1 MLLRH
6 ARSNAVGY
14 LALTVA
20 LGGTSYAAVALP
32 ARSVG
37 PKQLKANAVTSAKVK
52 NRTLRLKDFKVGQ
65 IPAGLAGA
73 RGLVG
78 ADGAKGAT
86 GAVGPT
92 YASQSS
98 PFSQVIP
105 STTVDTVA
113 TTQTLSLPTAGRV
126 FAYGHARALLI
137 TCSAGN
143 PEMALYVDG
152 VGVPGS
158 ARRFTSGTADVVLD
172 FSGLSAVVAAG
183 DRTLS
188 LGLDCPTGNVGG
200 GGQMNSI
207 VIGGVLVGS

>member
-78 ADGAKGAT
+78 ADGAT

-92 YASQSS
+92 YARQSS

-105 STTVDTVA
+105 STTVDTVLA
-113 TTQTLSLPTAGRV
+113 TQTLSLPTAGRV
-126 FAYGHARALLI
+126 FAYGHARALTI
-137 TCSAGN
+137 TCSVGN
-143 PEMALYVDG
+143 PEIGLYIDG

-158 ARRFTSGTADVVLD
+158 ARRFATGTADVVLD
-172 FSGLSAVVAAG
+172 FSGLSGVVAAG
-183 DRTLS
+183 DRALS
-188 LGLDCPTGNVGG
+188 LGLDCPTGTVGG
-200 GGQMNSI
+200 AGSLNSI
-207 VIGGVLVGS
+207 VIGGVLVGG